1 MKKVLVTGANGF
13 LGRPTLTLLHGHGFE
28 VHAISSKAPPDR
40 QSEITWHPADLLDNK
55 QTQEAIAR
63 IKATHLL
70 HLAWYTEPRKYW
82 NATENLEWLRSSVS
96 LLHAFATAG
105 GERVLFGGSC
115 AEYDW
120 NAGLCSE
127 LNTPL
132 VPATLYGTCKHALQL
147 VLEAYSRQVGLSSA
161 WARLFFPYGPHERP
175 GRFIPT
181 VICALLENRPAE
193 CSHGN
198 QQRDFLF
205 VQDAAAALVALLES
219 DVCGPVNIGSGHAVA
234 LKEIA
239 FQIGELL
246 HRTELLRM
254 GAIPAA
260 TNDPPLL
267 VADVGRLQ
275 DEVGWRPR
283 FDLQQGLA
291 RTVEWWRLYKAKMA
305 GPQD

>member
-13 LGRPTLTLLHGHGFE
+13 LGRPTLALLHGRGFE

-40 QSEITWHPADLLDNK
+40 ESEISWHMADLLDNK
-55 QTQEAIAR
+55 QTEEAIAG

-82 NATENLEWLRSSVS
+82 NAIENLEWLRSSVS
-96 LLHAFATAG
+96 LLRAFTTAG
-105 GERVLFGGSC
+105 GERVLFAGTC

-120 NAGLCSE
+120 NAGICSE

-147 VLEAYSRQVGLSSA
+147 VLEAYSLQVGLSSA
-161 WARLFFPYGPHERP
+161 WARFFFPYGPHERP
-175 GRFIPT
+175 ERFIPT
-181 VICALLENRPAE
+181 VICSLLEDRPAE

-205 VQDAAAALVALLES
+205 VLDAAAALVALLES
-219 DVCGPVNIGSGHAVA
+219 DVRGAVNIGSGHAVA

-239 FQIGELL
+239 LQIGEML
-246 HRTELLRM
+246 HRTELLRL
-254 GAIPAA
+254 GAIPMA

-267 VADVGRLQ
+267 VADVGRLH
-275 DEVGWRPR
+275 DEVGWRPQ

-291 RTVEWWRLYKAKMA
+291 QTVEWWRLCKPKIA
-305 GPQD
+305 GTQD